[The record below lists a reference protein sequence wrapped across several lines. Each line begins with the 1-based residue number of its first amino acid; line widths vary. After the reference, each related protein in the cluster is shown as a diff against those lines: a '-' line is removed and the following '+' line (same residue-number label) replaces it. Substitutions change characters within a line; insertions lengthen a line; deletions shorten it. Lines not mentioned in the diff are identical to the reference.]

1 MKKLHVYNFAV
12 GRITASDLVHMF
24 NPFVKV
30 QGVEVID
37 RNQAYVYVANK
48 CAARAVQEQHGRVIC
63 GEALQVQLATDK
75 QHDPGKLPDVPRVTS
90 RRPDLKDRNWRFGVR
105 TDKATDFAKVLDLF
119 RQYGTVVWSC
129 CHVDG
134 IGGYVLLKTP
144 YHWLRV
150 TQGTDFVLVGGY
162 RIRVTALLEATITEV
177 SLTKLANEKHSKVLA
192 RDDAVHRK
200 SQAGLKIS
208 SKKSLVSLL
217 LSNIS
222 PNVNASDI
230 IYLLSLYVDLQGLS
244 YRDQYAYAY
253 VPDRSQAA
261 IAIRELNFRVIGGQP
276 IQVRI
281 AYPFQVTASITKPTI
296 PRERPWLKPYCWR
309 FLVSNI
315 HPEKPLKH
323 VTDLFRRFGRP
334 IFSFRNVTK
343 PSSGWILLETDQHWT
358 TITEKLNK
366 KEGAG
371 VVVTI
376 CGDADFNPFV
386 VDDQVVEEKRPA
398 EVPTSLYVSKA
409 STLSMDASDLAYLFG
424 LYAEVVGVYMNRD
437 YAFVTVKS
445 QSQAVQAVHEL
456 NGRFVG
462 GPTLPPLEVSLSK
475 DTGTGSNLCFNL
487 PPARKRPDL
496 SEPIWG
502 FVVKNIDPEVPFEQV
517 RQLFLRFGT
526 ICSSVRH
533 ANRTY
538 GSVFLKTSHHWRTVA
553 ARLDGVKLG
562 GHRLSVFQSMRFGCT
577 DVDGVMAKGEKNNG
591 YEVLYQNMKY
601 GLSATKELAEYFR
614 ERSNLEE
621 YNSKLLTK
629 LANKAGSGGGGTFS
643 PLWIILKSTTE
654 RLSELHAAK
663 VQKLSELVKN
673 ITKYAEEL
681 HKKHK
686 TVKEEESGTQDAVQ
700 AMKDSTAAVAKA
712 KDVYNARL
720 QELEKARK
728 DSSTKETEKAEAKLR
743 KQQDDYKAL
752 VEKHNIIKQEFEKKM
767 TITCKRFQDLEE
779 AHLKQMKEFLTSYM
793 EIVQNNFDLV
803 GQVHHD
809 LKRQFLELT
818 VDKLLEQFVLN
829 KYTGLEKPEFIELDL
844 VNLSGGSLAS
854 ASATS
859 NNLLVNTSIS
869 PSAATSPGGGG
880 GGGSVT
886 DSPAL
891 STTSSSQPVPIV
903 KKESNLRSWF
913 TSSSSAAV
921 PTNSPVNLSTSS
933 PTASGGMAGRGGG
946 NLLDALA
953 GSADRPLS
961 PVAASGDSSASS
973 SAQSTAK
980 TSKPF
985 YGDFLSKTNHN
996 QSTPQNK
1003 QQQTPQ
1009 MKQEQDSQQPPPQ
1022 QQQQQQK
1029 SSRRTTSL
1037 LNLFMSN
1044 SQGSR
1049 ESRDS
1054 TTSGGADSVVSTSTT
1069 GGGGGGT
1076 AAISAPTSPNDAH
1089 DGSGNG
1095 NGYNGV
1101 ASSFIGRN
1109 PLLRGSK
1116 FSGFLR
1122 SRREKA
1128 KSKKTKKK
1136 KDSAENSSAKDDKGS
1151 DGEDKEEATVK
1162 ATDAGSIGNLQ
1173 TTSAVSTGNV
1183 APTATP
1189 EVDEDGYSI
1198 QPRDATWDSATITE
1212 KSNNFYSSS
1221 DSDSDDERGERKIH
1235 VEIKPLNNGVAPISA
1250 SVDEL
1255 RATVENL
1262 SLSPIAPFSSHS
1274 HHHSSAS
1281 HHLTGAGVQAQS
1293 QHNLSSTGGGGGG
1306 GTAQPGTAGGLL
1318 NNNNNTHL
1326 TSPNASNASTPTTV
1340 HPYAPLQSPT
1350 LSMSTTSNNRYADL
1364 GDIFSEV
1371 GDISASAPA
1380 SANLTKLTQRQIP
1393 TPTSA
1398 GGSSIAIPRPPSRRS
1413 EAAAAA
1419 AGRGRVSPAS
1429 QIARADSVGSLEFR
1443 SPSVGIGSSRGPSPL
1458 TIGMSDTIPLAVAF
1472 HEIIHAYFRGSD
1484 ETRCQVKMSGD
1495 MMLSFPAGIVNVLAN
1510 NPNPA
1515 KLGFRIKNLQN
1526 LENVLPNKQLITIDK
1541 LQSTALS
1548 TTLEFN
1554 MPVLTSILRRQ
1565 SEQNPTA
1572 PYFNVDILK
1581 YQVKAKPGAASCPFQ
1596 LVSYWKCEQ
1605 RHTDIKID
1613 YKYNSHAMAV
1623 ASPLLNVSISVPVD
1637 GSVKNVQSKPHS
1649 AWQGESNRLVWNFTD
1664 ISQHSDN
1671 GGVDTLRARL
1681 EVGTGP
1687 SNPALISTQ
1696 FNCEGTT
1703 LSGIE
1708 FELVGTGY
1716 RLSLVKRRFVS
1727 GKYICEGDG
1736 VRGIKTPTPPNVGV
1750 LSPSPYSNKSAGSG
1764 GSG

>member
-1 MKKLHVYNFAV
+1 M
-12 GRITASDLVHMF
+12 
-24 NPFVKV
+24 VKV
-30 QGVEVID
+30 AKIFVGHLAADVIASNLAYLFARYGEVVDVKIFTH
-37 RNQAYVYVANK
+37 NCALVLMAHYNAASQAVNHL
-48 CAARAVQEQHGRVIC
+48 QGRVVNGSSIYLKLQ
-63 GEALQVQLATDK
+63 GEIHWLVKGRKRIQI
-75 QHDPGKLPDVPRVTS
+75 VPRTVDEERACWAFFVTNIGH
-90 RRPDLKDRNWRFGVR
+90 DIAIDE
-105 TDKATDFAKVLDLF
+105 VLELF
-119 RQYGTVVWSC
+119 RPYGTVVDARMYRPTVC
-129 CHVDG
+129 C
-134 IGGYVLLKTP
+134 VLLQSEHTSNVVISNISGK
-144 YHWLRV
+144 
-150 TQGTDFVLVGGY
+150 FVKGY
-162 RIRVTALLEATITEV
+162 RIRV
-177 SLTKLANEKHSKVLA
+177 
-192 RDDAVHRK
+192 D
-200 SQAGLKIS
+200 
-208 SKKSLVSLL
+208 
-217 LSNIS
+217 
-222 PNVNASDI
+222 
-230 IYLLSLYVDLQGLS
+230 
-244 YRDQYAYAY
+244 
-253 VPDRSQAA
+253 
-261 IAIRELNFRVIGGQP
+261 
-276 IQVRI
+276 
-281 AYPFQVTASITKPTI
+281 
-296 PRERPWLKPYCWR
+296 
-309 FLVSNI
+309 
-315 HPEKPLKH
+315 
-323 VTDLFRRFGRP
+323 
-334 IFSFRNVTK
+334 
-343 PSSGWILLETDQHWT
+343 
-358 TITEKLNK
+358 
-366 KEGAG
+366 
-371 VVVTI
+371 
-376 CGDADFNPFV
+376 
-386 VDDQVVEEKRPA
+386 
-398 EVPTSLYVSKA
+398 
-409 STLSMDASDLAYLFG
+409 
-424 LYAEVVGVYMNRD
+424 
-437 YAFVTVKS
+437 
-445 QSQAVQAVHEL
+445 
-456 NGRFVG
+456 
-462 GPTLPPLEVSLSK
+462 
-475 DTGTGSNLCFNL
+475 
-487 PPARKRPDL
+487 
-496 SEPIWG
+496 
-502 FVVKNIDPEVPFEQV
+502 
-517 RQLFLRFGT
+517 
-526 ICSSVRH
+526 
-533 ANRTY
+533 
-538 GSVFLKTSHHWRTVA
+538 HWRGKIWLPKDERRHT
-553 ARLDGVKLG
+553 
-562 GHRLSVFQSMRFGCT
+562 T
-577 DVDGVMAKGEKNNG
+577 DEGEKNNG

-663 VQKLSELVKN
+663 VQKLTELVKN
-673 ITKYAEEL
+673 INKYAEEL

-686 TVKEEESGTQDAVQ
+686 SVKEEESSTQDAVH
-700 AMKDSTAAVAKA
+700 AMKESTTAVAKA
-712 KDVYNARL
+712 KDVYNTRL

-728 DSSTKETEKAEAKLR
+728 DNSAKEIEKSEAKLR

-767 TITCKRFQDLEE
+767 TITCKRFQEIEE

-803 GQVHHD
+803 GQVHSD

-844 VNLSGGSLAS
+844 VKLGSRSLGTTAT
-854 ASATS
+854 AATS
-859 NNLLVNTSIS
+859 NNQLLINTSM
-869 PSAATSPGGGG
+869 PNATSGGSVTTVAE
-880 GGGSVT
+880 GSVT

-891 STTSSSQPVPIV
+891 STTSSTQPVPII

-921 PTNSPVNLSTSS
+921 PTNSPVNLSTS
-933 PTASGGMAGRGGG
+933 PPASGGRGS
-946 NLLDALA
+946 LLDALG
-953 GSADRPLS
+953 GSTDRPMS
-961 PVAASGDSSASS
+961 PAAAGDSSASS

-980 TSKPF
+980 TSKSF
-985 YGDFLSKTNHN
+985 YGDFLNKTNHHH
-996 QSTPQNK
+996 QQQQQPPQNK
-1003 QQQTPQ
+1003 QQPQ
-1009 MKQEQDSQQPPPQ
+1009 MKQEQES

-1054 TTSGGADSVVSTSTT
+1054 TTSGGADSVSTSTAGGA
-1069 GGGGGGT
+1069 GGGGGGS
-1076 AAISAPTSPNDAH
+1076 AISAPTSPNDVH
-1089 DGSGNG
+1089 NSNQHGGSNNSNG
-1095 NGYNGV
+1095 L
-1101 ASSFIGRN
+1101 ASTFIGRN
-1109 PLLRGSK
+1109 ALLRGSK

-1136 KDSAENSSAKDDKGS
+1136 KDSTENCSAKDEKLS
-1151 DGEDKEEATVK
+1151 DAEDKDETTK
-1162 ATDAGSIGNLQ
+1162 ASDAASSNLQ

-1198 QPRDATWDSATITE
+1198 QPRETTWDSTTLTE

-1221 DSDSDDERGERKIH
+1221 DSDSEDERGERKIH
-1235 VEIKPLNNGVAPISA
+1235 VEIKPLNNGAAPISA

-1262 SLSPIAPFSSHS
+1262 SLSPIGALSSQQHHH
-1274 HHHSSAS
+1274 HHHSSSAS
-1281 HHLTGAGVQAQS
+1281 SAHHHHAGPGQHLSGAQS
-1293 QHNLSSTGGGGGG
+1293 
-1306 GTAQPGTAGGLL
+1306 AALL
-1318 NNNNNTHL
+1318 NNNTHL

-1393 TPTSA
+1393 TPTST

-1413 EAAAAA
+1413 EAAV
-1419 AGRGRVSPAS
+1419 RGRISPAS

-1472 HEIIHAYFRGSD
+1472 HEIIHAYFRGAD
-1484 ETRCQVKMSGD
+1484 ESRCQVKMSGD

-1526 LENVLPNKQLITIDK
+1526 LDNLLPNKQLITIDK

-1613 YKYNSHAMAV
+1613 YKYNSHAMAL
-1623 ASPLLNVSISVPVD
+1623 ASPLLNVSLTVPVD
-1637 GSVKNVQSKPHS
+1637 GGVKNVQSKPHS

-1671 GGVDTLRARL
+1671 LGVDTLRARL

-1687 SNPALISTQ
+1687 SNPAIISAQ

-1736 VRGIKTPTPPNVGV
+1736 IRSVKTPTPPNAGI

>member
-1 MKKLHVYNFAV
+1 M
-12 GRITASDLVHMF
+12 
-24 NPFVKV
+24 
-30 QGVEVID
+30 
-37 RNQAYVYVANK
+37 
-48 CAARAVQEQHGRVIC
+48 
-63 GEALQVQLATDK
+63 
-75 QHDPGKLPDVPRVTS
+75 
-90 RRPDLKDRNWRFGVR
+90 
-105 TDKATDFAKVLDLF
+105 
-119 RQYGTVVWSC
+119 TV
-129 CHVDG
+129 
-134 IGGYVLLKTP
+134 
-144 YHWLRV
+144 
-150 TQGTDFVLVGGY
+150 
-162 RIRVTALLEATITEV
+162 
-177 SLTKLANEKHSKVLA
+177 
-192 RDDAVHRK
+192 
-200 SQAGLKIS
+200 
-208 SKKSLVSLL
+208 
-217 LSNIS
+217 
-222 PNVNASDI
+222 
-230 IYLLSLYVDLQGLS
+230 
-244 YRDQYAYAY
+244 
-253 VPDRSQAA
+253 
-261 IAIRELNFRVIGGQP
+261 
-276 IQVRI
+276 
-281 AYPFQVTASITKPTI
+281 
-296 PRERPWLKPYCWR
+296 
-309 FLVSNI
+309 
-315 HPEKPLKH
+315 
-323 VTDLFRRFGRP
+323 
-334 IFSFRNVTK
+334 
-343 PSSGWILLETDQHWT
+343 
-358 TITEKLNK
+358 
-366 KEGAG
+366 
-371 VVVTI
+371 
-376 CGDADFNPFV
+376 DFN
-386 VDDQVVEEKRPA
+386 
-398 EVPTSLYVSKA
+398 
-409 STLSMDASDLAYLFG
+409 
-424 LYAEVVGVYMNRD
+424 D
-437 YAFVTVKS
+437 YF
-445 QSQAVQAVHEL
+445 
-456 NGRFVG
+456 
-462 GPTLPPLEVSLSK
+462 
-475 DTGTGSNLCFNL
+475 
-487 PPARKRPDL
+487 
-496 SEPIWG
+496 W
-502 FVVKNIDPEVPFEQV
+502 
-517 RQLFLRFGT
+517 
-526 ICSSVRH
+526 
-533 ANRTY
+533 
-538 GSVFLKTSHHWRTVA
+538 
-553 ARLDGVKLG
+553 
-562 GHRLSVFQSMRFGCT
+562 
-577 DVDGVMAKGEKNNG
+577 GEKNNG

-663 VQKLSELVKN
+663 VQKLTELVKN
-673 ITKYAEEL
+673 INKYAEEL

-686 TVKEEESGTQDAVQ
+686 TVKEEESSTQDAVQ
-700 AMKDSTAAVAKA
+700 AMKESTAAVAKA
-712 KDVYNARL
+712 KDVYNTRQ
-720 QELEKARK
+720 QEMEKARK
-728 DSSTKETEKAEAKLR
+728 DNSAKEIEKSEAKLR

-767 TITCKRFQDLEE
+767 TITCKRFQDIEE

-803 GQVHHD
+803 GQVHSD

-844 VNLSGGSLAS
+844 VKLGSRSLTTTTAAAAS
-854 ASATS
+854 TNSQPLINTSVPNATS
-859 NNLLVNTSIS
+859 
-869 PSAATSPGGGG
+869 
-880 GGGSVT
+880 GGSVT
-886 DSPAL
+886 TPGEGSVMDSPAL
-891 STTSSSQPVPIV
+891 STASSTQPVPIA

-921 PTNSPVNLSTSS
+921 PTNSPVNLSTSP
-933 PTASGGMAGRGGG
+933 PTSGGRSS
-946 NLLDALA
+946 LLDALG
-953 GSADRPLS
+953 GSTDRPMS
-961 PVAASGDSSASS
+961 PAAAGDSSASS

-980 TSKPF
+980 TSKSF
-985 YGDFLSKTNHN
+985 YGDFLNKTNHN
-996 QSTPQNK
+996 NQHHQLQQQPPQNK
-1003 QQQTPQ
+1003 QQPQ
-1009 MKQEQDSQQPPPQ
+1009 MKQEQESQQQ

-1054 TTSGGADSVVSTSTT
+1054 TTSGGADSVSTSTV
-1069 GGGGGGT
+1069 GGGT
-1076 AAISAPTSPNDAH
+1076 ALSAPTSPNDVQNNNNNNNNNN
-1089 DGSGNG
+1089 GGGNAN
-1095 NGYNGV
+1095 NGL
-1101 ASSFIGRN
+1101 ASTFIGRN
-1109 PLLRGSK
+1109 ALLRGSK

-1136 KDSAENSSAKDDKGS
+1136 KDSTENSSAKDEKLS
-1151 DGEDKEEATVK
+1151 DAEDKDDTVK
-1162 ATDAGSIGNLQ
+1162 AADAASSNLQ

-1183 APTATP
+1183 APTATT

-1198 QPRDATWDSATITE
+1198 QPRETTWDSATITE

-1221 DSDSDDERGERKIH
+1221 DSDSDDEREERKIH

-1262 SLSPIAPFSSHS
+1262 SLSPIGALSSQQHHHHH
-1274 HHHSSAS
+1274 HHHSSSATS
-1281 HHLTGAGVQAQS
+1281 AHHHAGPGQHLSGAQS
-1293 QHNLSSTGGGGGG
+1293 
-1306 GTAQPGTAGGLL
+1306 AALL
-1318 NNNNNTHL
+1318 NNSTHL

-1393 TPTSA
+1393 TPTTA

-1413 EAAAAA
+1413 EAAV
-1419 AGRGRVSPAS
+1419 RGRISPAS

-1458 TIGMSDTIPLAVAF
+1458 TIGMSDTIPVAVAF
-1472 HEIIHAYFRGSD
+1472 HEIIHAYFRGAD

-1515 KLGFRIKNLQN
+1515 KMGFRIKNLQN
-1526 LENVLPNKQLITIDK
+1526 LDNMLPNKQLITIDK
-1541 LQSTALS
+1541 LQSTAIS

-1572 PYFNVDILK
+1572 PYFNVDVLK
-1581 YQVKAKPGAASCPFQ
+1581 YQVKAKPGAASCPFH

-1613 YKYNSHAMAV
+1613 YKYNSHAMAS
-1623 ASPLLNVSISVPVD
+1623 ASPLLNVSLTVPVD
-1637 GSVKNVQSKPHS
+1637 GGVKNVQSKPHS

-1664 ISQHSDN
+1664 ISQHSD
-1671 GGVDTLRARL
+1671 VDTLRARL
-1681 EVGTGP
+1681 EVGSGP
-1687 SNPALISTQ
+1687 SNPAIISAQ

-1736 VRGIKTPTPPNVGV
+1736 IRGVKTPTPPNAGI

>member
-1 MKKLHVYNFAV
+1 M
-12 GRITASDLVHMF
+12 
-24 NPFVKV
+24 
-30 QGVEVID
+30 
-37 RNQAYVYVANK
+37 
-48 CAARAVQEQHGRVIC
+48 
-63 GEALQVQLATDK
+63 
-75 QHDPGKLPDVPRVTS
+75 
-90 RRPDLKDRNWRFGVR
+90 
-105 TDKATDFAKVLDLF
+105 
-119 RQYGTVVWSC
+119 TV
-129 CHVDG
+129 
-134 IGGYVLLKTP
+134 
-144 YHWLRV
+144 
-150 TQGTDFVLVGGY
+150 
-162 RIRVTALLEATITEV
+162 
-177 SLTKLANEKHSKVLA
+177 
-192 RDDAVHRK
+192 
-200 SQAGLKIS
+200 
-208 SKKSLVSLL
+208 
-217 LSNIS
+217 
-222 PNVNASDI
+222 
-230 IYLLSLYVDLQGLS
+230 
-244 YRDQYAYAY
+244 
-253 VPDRSQAA
+253 
-261 IAIRELNFRVIGGQP
+261 
-276 IQVRI
+276 
-281 AYPFQVTASITKPTI
+281 
-296 PRERPWLKPYCWR
+296 
-309 FLVSNI
+309 
-315 HPEKPLKH
+315 
-323 VTDLFRRFGRP
+323 
-334 IFSFRNVTK
+334 
-343 PSSGWILLETDQHWT
+343 
-358 TITEKLNK
+358 
-366 KEGAG
+366 
-371 VVVTI
+371 
-376 CGDADFNPFV
+376 DFN
-386 VDDQVVEEKRPA
+386 
-398 EVPTSLYVSKA
+398 
-409 STLSMDASDLAYLFG
+409 
-424 LYAEVVGVYMNRD
+424 D
-437 YAFVTVKS
+437 YF
-445 QSQAVQAVHEL
+445 
-456 NGRFVG
+456 
-462 GPTLPPLEVSLSK
+462 
-475 DTGTGSNLCFNL
+475 
-487 PPARKRPDL
+487 
-496 SEPIWG
+496 W
-502 FVVKNIDPEVPFEQV
+502 
-517 RQLFLRFGT
+517 
-526 ICSSVRH
+526 
-533 ANRTY
+533 
-538 GSVFLKTSHHWRTVA
+538 
-553 ARLDGVKLG
+553 
-562 GHRLSVFQSMRFGCT
+562 
-577 DVDGVMAKGEKNNG
+577 GEKNNG

-1262 SLSPIAPFSSHS
+1262 SLSPIAPFSSQHS

>member
-1 MKKLHVYNFAV
+1 M
-12 GRITASDLVHMF
+12 
-24 NPFVKV
+24 
-30 QGVEVID
+30 
-37 RNQAYVYVANK
+37 
-48 CAARAVQEQHGRVIC
+48 
-63 GEALQVQLATDK
+63 
-75 QHDPGKLPDVPRVTS
+75 
-90 RRPDLKDRNWRFGVR
+90 
-105 TDKATDFAKVLDLF
+105 
-119 RQYGTVVWSC
+119 TV
-129 CHVDG
+129 
-134 IGGYVLLKTP
+134 
-144 YHWLRV
+144 
-150 TQGTDFVLVGGY
+150 
-162 RIRVTALLEATITEV
+162 
-177 SLTKLANEKHSKVLA
+177 
-192 RDDAVHRK
+192 
-200 SQAGLKIS
+200 
-208 SKKSLVSLL
+208 
-217 LSNIS
+217 
-222 PNVNASDI
+222 
-230 IYLLSLYVDLQGLS
+230 
-244 YRDQYAYAY
+244 
-253 VPDRSQAA
+253 
-261 IAIRELNFRVIGGQP
+261 
-276 IQVRI
+276 
-281 AYPFQVTASITKPTI
+281 
-296 PRERPWLKPYCWR
+296 
-309 FLVSNI
+309 
-315 HPEKPLKH
+315 
-323 VTDLFRRFGRP
+323 
-334 IFSFRNVTK
+334 
-343 PSSGWILLETDQHWT
+343 
-358 TITEKLNK
+358 
-366 KEGAG
+366 
-371 VVVTI
+371 
-376 CGDADFNPFV
+376 DFN
-386 VDDQVVEEKRPA
+386 
-398 EVPTSLYVSKA
+398 
-409 STLSMDASDLAYLFG
+409 
-424 LYAEVVGVYMNRD
+424 D
-437 YAFVTVKS
+437 YF
-445 QSQAVQAVHEL
+445 
-456 NGRFVG
+456 
-462 GPTLPPLEVSLSK
+462 
-475 DTGTGSNLCFNL
+475 
-487 PPARKRPDL
+487 
-496 SEPIWG
+496 W
-502 FVVKNIDPEVPFEQV
+502 
-517 RQLFLRFGT
+517 
-526 ICSSVRH
+526 
-533 ANRTY
+533 
-538 GSVFLKTSHHWRTVA
+538 
-553 ARLDGVKLG
+553 
-562 GHRLSVFQSMRFGCT
+562 
-577 DVDGVMAKGEKNNG
+577 GEKNNG

-654 RLSELHAAK
+654 RLSELHATK
-663 VQKLSELVKN
+663 VQKLTELVKN
-673 ITKYAEEL
+673 INKYAEEL

-686 TVKEEESGTQDAVQ
+686 SVKEEESSTQDAVQ
-700 AMKDSTAAVAKA
+700 AMKESTTAVAKS
-712 KDVYNARL
+712 KDVYNTRL

-728 DSSTKETEKAEAKLR
+728 DNSAKEIEKSEAKLR

-752 VEKHNIIKQEFEKKM
+752 AEKHNIIKQEFEKKM
-767 TITCKRFQDLEE
+767 TITCKRFQEIEE

-803 GQVHHD
+803 GQVHSD

-829 KYTGLEKPEFIELDL
+829 KYTGLEKPECIELDL
-844 VNLSGGSLAS
+844 VKMGSRSLATTGT
-854 ASATS
+854 AATS
-859 NNLLVNTSIS
+859 NNQLLINTSI
-869 PSAATSPGGGG
+869 PNATS
-880 GGGSVT
+880 GGSVT
-886 DSPAL
+886 TAGEGSVLDSPAL
-891 STTSSSQPVPIV
+891 STTSSTQPVPII

-933 PTASGGMAGRGGG
+933 PTSGGRGSLIDTLGG
-946 NLLDALA
+946 
-953 GSADRPLS
+953 STDRPLS
-961 PVAASGDSSASS
+961 PVAAGDSSASS
-973 SAQSTAK
+973 SAQ
-980 TSKPF
+980 
-985 YGDFLSKTNHN
+985 
-996 QSTPQNK
+996 
-1003 QQQTPQ
+1003 
-1009 MKQEQDSQQPPPQ
+1009 
-1022 QQQQQQK
+1022 
-1029 SSRRTTSL
+1029 
-1037 LNLFMSN
+1037 
-1044 SQGSR
+1044 
-1049 ESRDS
+1049 
-1054 TTSGGADSVVSTSTT
+1054 
-1069 GGGGGGT
+1069 
-1076 AAISAPTSPNDAH
+1076 I
-1089 DGSGNG
+1089 
-1095 NGYNGV
+1095 
-1101 ASSFIGRN
+1101 
-1109 PLLRGSK
+1109 
-1116 FSGFLR
+1116 SGFLR

-1136 KDSAENSSAKDDKGS
+1136 KDSTENCSAKDDKLS
-1151 DGEDKEEATVK
+1151 DAEDKDDTVK
-1162 ATDAGSIGNLQ
+1162 ATEAASSNLQ

-1198 QPRDATWDSATITE
+1198 QPRETTWDSATITE

-1221 DSDSDDERGERKIH
+1221 DSDSDDEREERKIH
-1235 VEIKPLNNGVAPISA
+1235 VEIKPLNNGAAPISA

-1262 SLSPIAPFSSHS
+1262 SLSPIGALSSQHHH
-1274 HHHSSAS
+1274 HHHSSSAS
-1281 HHLTGAGVQAQS
+1281 TAHHQQAGPGQHLSGAQS
-1293 QHNLSSTGGGGGG
+1293 
-1306 GTAQPGTAGGLL
+1306 AALL
-1318 NNNNNTHL
+1318 NHTTHL

-1413 EAAAAA
+1413 EAAV
-1419 AGRGRVSPAS
+1419 RGRISPAS

-1458 TIGMSDTIPLAVAF
+1458 TIGMTDTIPLAVAF
-1472 HEIIHAYFRGSD
+1472 HEIIHAYFRGAD

-1526 LENVLPNKQLITIDK
+1526 LENFLPNKQLITQ

-1613 YKYNSHAMAV
+1613 YKYNSHAMAL
-1623 ASPLLNVSISVPVD
+1623 ASPLLNVSLTVPVD
-1637 GSVKNVQSKPHS
+1637 GGVKNVQSKPHS

-1671 GGVDTLRARL
+1671 VGVDTLRARL
-1681 EVGTGP
+1681 EVGSGP
-1687 SNPALISTQ
+1687 SNPAIISAQ

-1736 VRGIKTPTPPNVGV
+1736 IRSVKTPTPPNAGI

>member
-1 MKKLHVYNFAV
+1 MCTYPKDQSGKNTTKITCVNFQYNNSGIKKEFVEENMDA
-12 GRITASDLVHMF
+12 IKILVQ
-24 NPFVKV
+24 NLDERLDACFVKGLFSPYGQV
-30 QGVEVID
+30 LGVEQHRLFAFVYMAD
-37 RNQAYVYVANK
+37 KKQAK
-48 CAARAVQEQHGRVIC
+48 RAFGQLEGRVIYGKC
-63 GEALQVQLATDK
+63 LKLQYVSQKHINVPLEPKAA
-75 QHDPGKLPDVPRVTS
+75 GLPQSSAIPTTAR
-90 RRPDLKDRNWRFGVR
+90 WRFFIRNVGHNVSFDR
-105 TDKATDFAKVLDLF
+105 ILELF
-119 RQYGTVVWSC
+119 EPHGTVINC
-129 CHVDG
+129 YRQPQTTY
-134 IGGYVLLKTP
+134 GYV
-144 YHWLRV
+144 
-150 TQGTDFVLVGGY
+150 
-162 RIRVTALLEATITEV
+162 E
-177 SLTKLANEKHSKVLA
+177 
-192 RDDAVHRK
+192 
-200 SQAGLKIS
+200 
-208 SKKSLVSLL
+208 
-217 LSNIS
+217 
-222 PNVNASDI
+222 
-230 IYLLSLYVDLQGLS
+230 
-244 YRDQYAYAY
+244 
-253 VPDRSQAA
+253 
-261 IAIRELNFRVIGGQP
+261 
-276 IQVRI
+276 
-281 AYPFQVTASITKPTI
+281 
-296 PRERPWLKPYCWR
+296 
-309 FLVSNI
+309 
-315 HPEKPLKH
+315 
-323 VTDLFRRFGRP
+323 
-334 IFSFRNVTK
+334 
-343 PSSGWILLETDQHWT
+343 LETCCNN
-358 TITEKLNK
+358 KL
-366 KEGAG
+366 
-371 VVVTI
+371 
-376 CGDADFNPFV
+376 
-386 VDDQVVEEKRPA
+386 
-398 EVPTSLYVSKA
+398 
-409 STLSMDASDLAYLFG
+409 LA
-424 LYAEVVGVYMNRD
+424 
-437 YAFVTVKS
+437 
-445 QSQAVQAVHEL
+445 QEL
-456 NGRFVG
+456 NGTIVEGHRIKV
-462 GPTLPPLEVSLSK
+462 TVSSEVFSHTIQQAAAK
-475 DTGTGSNLCFNL
+475 ATEADADDTG
-487 PPARKRPDL
+487 D
-496 SEPIWG
+496 
-502 FVVKNIDPEVPFEQV
+502 
-517 RQLFLRFGT
+517 
-526 ICSSVRH
+526 
-533 ANRTY
+533 
-538 GSVFLKTSHHWRTVA
+538 
-553 ARLDGVKLG
+553 
-562 GHRLSVFQSMRFGCT
+562 
-577 DVDGVMAKGEKNNG
+577 KNNG

-621 YNSKLLTK
+621 YNSKLLAK
-629 LANKAGSGGGGTFS
+629 LANKAGSSGGGTFS

-654 RLSELHAAK
+654 RLSELHSAK
-663 VQKLSELVKN
+663 VQKLSDLVKN
-673 ITKYAEEL
+673 INKYAEEL

-686 TVKEEESGTQDAVQ
+686 TVKEEESSTQDAVQ
-700 AMKDSTAAVAKA
+700 AMKESTVAVGKA
-712 KDVYNARL
+712 KDVYNTRL

-728 DSSTKETEKAEAKLR
+728 DNSAKEIEKSEAKLR

-752 VEKHNIIKQEFEKKM
+752 VEKHNIVKQEFEKKM
-767 TITCKRFQDLEE
+767 TITCKRFQEIEE
-779 AHLKQMKEFLTSYM
+779 AHLKQMKEFLSSYM

-803 GQVHHD
+803 GQVHSD

-844 VNLSGGSLAS
+844 VNLSGGSLTTNS
-854 ASATS
+854 Q
-859 NNLLVNTSIS
+859 LLINTSS
-869 PSAATSPGGGG
+869 PNANSSGSTVGLA
-880 GGGSVT
+880 GGSIA

-891 STTSSSQPVPIV
+891 STTSSSQPVPIA

-921 PTNSPVNLSTSS
+921 PTNSPVNQPTSPAPSTG
-933 PTASGGMAGRGGG
+933 ARGS
-946 NLLDALA
+946 LLDALG
-953 GSADRPLS
+953 GSTDRPLS
-961 PVAASGDSSASS
+961 PVSVTAATVTVPGDSSASS
-973 SAQSTAK
+973 SAQ
-980 TSKPF
+980 
-985 YGDFLSKTNHN
+985 
-996 QSTPQNK
+996 
-1003 QQQTPQ
+1003 
-1009 MKQEQDSQQPPPQ
+1009 
-1022 QQQQQQK
+1022 
-1029 SSRRTTSL
+1029 R
-1037 LNLFMSN
+1037 
-1044 SQGSR
+1044 SR

-1054 TTSGGADSVVSTSTT
+1054 TTSGGADSVSTSTA
-1069 GGGGGGT
+1069 GGM
-1076 AAISAPTSPNDAH
+1076 AISAPTSPNDVH
-1089 DGSGNG
+1089 NG
-1095 NGYNGV
+1095 NHNNSNNNNGGGGGNNGI

-1136 KDSAENSSAKDDKGS
+1136 KDSVENASAKDEKIS
-1151 DGEDKEEATVK
+1151 DAEEKDDAVK
-1162 ATDAGSIGNLQ
+1162 MADAASNLQ

-1198 QPRDATWDSATITE
+1198 QPRDATWDSGTITE

-1221 DSDSDDERGERKIH
+1221 DSDSEDERGERKIH
-1235 VEIKPLNNGVAPISA
+1235 VEIKPLNNGAAPISA

-1262 SLSPIAPFSSHS
+1262 SLSPIGALSGHHYHSSSVSSSH
-1274 HHHSSAS
+1274 HPTNHGHSQQQLGSAS
-1281 HHLTGAGVQAQS
+1281 QS
-1293 QHNLSSTGGGGGG
+1293 
-1306 GTAQPGTAGGLL
+1306 AGLL
-1318 NNNNNTHL
+1318 NNHTHL
-1326 TSPNASNASTPTTV
+1326 TSPNASNASTPTAV

-1350 LSMSTTSNNRYADL
+1350 LSMTTASNNRYADL

-1380 SANLTKLTQRQIP
+1380 SANLSKLTQRQIP

-1413 EAAAAA
+1413 EAAV
-1419 AGRGRVSPAS
+1419 RGRISPAS

-1515 KLGFRIKNLQN
+1515 KLAFRVKNLQN
-1526 LENVLPNKQLITIDK
+1526 LENFLPNKQLITIDK
-1541 LQSTALS
+1541 LQSTAFS

-1581 YQVKAKPGAASCPFQ
+1581 YQIKAKPGASSCPFQ

-1605 RHTDIKID
+1605 KHTDIKID

-1681 EVGTGP
+1681 EVGSGP
-1687 SNPALISTQ
+1687 SNPAIISTQ

-1727 GKYICEGDG
+1727 GKYICEADG
-1736 VRGIKTPTPPNVGV
+1736 VRGLKTPTPPNAGI
-1750 LSPSPYSNKSAGSG
+1750 LSPSPYSTKSAGSG

>member
-1 MKKLHVYNFAV
+1 M
-12 GRITASDLVHMF
+12 
-24 NPFVKV
+24 
-30 QGVEVID
+30 
-37 RNQAYVYVANK
+37 
-48 CAARAVQEQHGRVIC
+48 
-63 GEALQVQLATDK
+63 
-75 QHDPGKLPDVPRVTS
+75 
-90 RRPDLKDRNWRFGVR
+90 
-105 TDKATDFAKVLDLF
+105 
-119 RQYGTVVWSC
+119 TV
-129 CHVDG
+129 
-134 IGGYVLLKTP
+134 
-144 YHWLRV
+144 
-150 TQGTDFVLVGGY
+150 
-162 RIRVTALLEATITEV
+162 
-177 SLTKLANEKHSKVLA
+177 
-192 RDDAVHRK
+192 
-200 SQAGLKIS
+200 
-208 SKKSLVSLL
+208 
-217 LSNIS
+217 
-222 PNVNASDI
+222 
-230 IYLLSLYVDLQGLS
+230 
-244 YRDQYAYAY
+244 
-253 VPDRSQAA
+253 
-261 IAIRELNFRVIGGQP
+261 
-276 IQVRI
+276 
-281 AYPFQVTASITKPTI
+281 
-296 PRERPWLKPYCWR
+296 
-309 FLVSNI
+309 
-315 HPEKPLKH
+315 
-323 VTDLFRRFGRP
+323 
-334 IFSFRNVTK
+334 
-343 PSSGWILLETDQHWT
+343 
-358 TITEKLNK
+358 
-366 KEGAG
+366 
-371 VVVTI
+371 
-376 CGDADFNPFV
+376 DFN
-386 VDDQVVEEKRPA
+386 
-398 EVPTSLYVSKA
+398 
-409 STLSMDASDLAYLFG
+409 
-424 LYAEVVGVYMNRD
+424 D
-437 YAFVTVKS
+437 YF
-445 QSQAVQAVHEL
+445 
-456 NGRFVG
+456 
-462 GPTLPPLEVSLSK
+462 
-475 DTGTGSNLCFNL
+475 
-487 PPARKRPDL
+487 
-496 SEPIWG
+496 W
-502 FVVKNIDPEVPFEQV
+502 
-517 RQLFLRFGT
+517 
-526 ICSSVRH
+526 
-533 ANRTY
+533 
-538 GSVFLKTSHHWRTVA
+538 
-553 ARLDGVKLG
+553 
-562 GHRLSVFQSMRFGCT
+562 
-577 DVDGVMAKGEKNNG
+577 GEKNNG

-654 RLSELHAAK
+654 RLSELHATK
-663 VQKLSELVKN
+663 VQKLTELVKN
-673 ITKYAEEL
+673 INKYAEEL

-686 TVKEEESGTQDAVQ
+686 SVKEEESSTQDAVQ
-700 AMKDSTAAVAKA
+700 AMKESTTAVAKS
-712 KDVYNARL
+712 KDVYNTRL

-728 DSSTKETEKAEAKLR
+728 DNSAKEIEKSEAKLR

-752 VEKHNIIKQEFEKKM
+752 AEKHNIIKQEFEKKM
-767 TITCKRFQDLEE
+767 TITCKRFQEIEE

-803 GQVHHD
+803 GQVHSD

-829 KYTGLEKPEFIELDL
+829 KYTGLEKPECIELDL
-844 VNLSGGSLAS
+844 VKMGSRSLATTGT
-854 ASATS
+854 AATS
-859 NNLLVNTSIS
+859 NNQLLINTSI
-869 PSAATSPGGGG
+869 PNATS
-880 GGGSVT
+880 GGSVT
-886 DSPAL
+886 TAGEGSVLDSPAL
-891 STTSSSQPVPIV
+891 STTSSTQPVPII

-921 PTNSPVNLSTSS
+921 PTNSPVNLSTSP
-933 PTASGGMAGRGGG
+933 PTSGGRGSLIDTLGG
-946 NLLDALA
+946 
-953 GSADRPLS
+953 STDRPLS
-961 PVAASGDSSASS
+961 PVAAGDSSASS

-980 TSKPF
+980 TSKSF
-985 YGDFLSKTNHN
+985 YGDFLNKTNHHH
-996 QSTPQNK
+996 QQQQPPQNK
-1003 QQQTPQ
+1003 QQPQ
-1009 MKQEQDSQQPPPQ
+1009 MKQDQES
-1022 QQQQQQK
+1022 QQQQQK

-1044 SQGSR
+1044 SQ
-1049 ESRDS
+1049 
-1054 TTSGGADSVVSTSTT
+1054 V
-1069 GGGGGGT
+1069 
-1076 AAISAPTSPNDAH
+1076 
-1089 DGSGNG
+1089 
-1095 NGYNGV
+1095 
-1101 ASSFIGRN
+1101 
-1109 PLLRGSK
+1109 
-1116 FSGFLR
+1116 SGFLR

-1136 KDSAENSSAKDDKGS
+1136 KDSTENCSAKDDKLS
-1151 DGEDKEEATVK
+1151 DAEDKDDTVK
-1162 ATDAGSIGNLQ
+1162 ATEAASSNLQ

-1198 QPRDATWDSATITE
+1198 QPRETTWDSATITE

-1221 DSDSDDERGERKIH
+1221 DSDSDDEREERKIH
-1235 VEIKPLNNGVAPISA
+1235 VEIKPLNNGAAPISA

-1262 SLSPIAPFSSHS
+1262 SLSPIGALSSQQHHH
-1274 HHHSSAS
+1274 HHHSSSAS
-1281 HHLTGAGVQAQS
+1281 TAHHQQAGPGQHLSGAQS
-1293 QHNLSSTGGGGGG
+1293 
-1306 GTAQPGTAGGLL
+1306 AALL
-1318 NNNNNTHL
+1318 NHTTHL

-1413 EAAAAA
+1413 EAAV
-1419 AGRGRVSPAS
+1419 RGRISPAS

-1458 TIGMSDTIPLAVAF
+1458 TIGMTDTIPLAVAF
-1472 HEIIHAYFRGSD
+1472 HEIIHAYFRGAD

-1526 LENVLPNKQLITIDK
+1526 LENFLPNKQLITQ

-1613 YKYNSHAMAV
+1613 YKYNSHAMAL
-1623 ASPLLNVSISVPVD
+1623 ASPLLNVSLTVPVD
-1637 GSVKNVQSKPHS
+1637 GGVKNVQSKPHS

-1671 GGVDTLRARL
+1671 VGVDTLRARL
-1681 EVGTGP
+1681 EVGSGP
-1687 SNPALISTQ
+1687 SNPAIISAQ

-1736 VRGIKTPTPPNVGV
+1736 IRSVKTPTPPNAGI

>member
-1 MKKLHVYNFAV
+1 
-12 GRITASDLVHMF
+12 
-24 NPFVKV
+24 
-30 QGVEVID
+30 
-37 RNQAYVYVANK
+37 
-48 CAARAVQEQHGRVIC
+48 
-63 GEALQVQLATDK
+63 
-75 QHDPGKLPDVPRVTS
+75 
-90 RRPDLKDRNWRFGVR
+90 
-105 TDKATDFAKVLDLF
+105 
-119 RQYGTVVWSC
+119 
-129 CHVDG
+129 
-134 IGGYVLLKTP
+134 
-144 YHWLRV
+144 
-150 TQGTDFVLVGGY
+150 
-162 RIRVTALLEATITEV
+162 
-177 SLTKLANEKHSKVLA
+177 
-192 RDDAVHRK
+192 
-200 SQAGLKIS
+200 
-208 SKKSLVSLL
+208 
-217 LSNIS
+217 
-222 PNVNASDI
+222 
-230 IYLLSLYVDLQGLS
+230 
-244 YRDQYAYAY
+244 
-253 VPDRSQAA
+253 
-261 IAIRELNFRVIGGQP
+261 
-276 IQVRI
+276 
-281 AYPFQVTASITKPTI
+281 
-296 PRERPWLKPYCWR
+296 
-309 FLVSNI
+309 
-315 HPEKPLKH
+315 
-323 VTDLFRRFGRP
+323 
-334 IFSFRNVTK
+334 
-343 PSSGWILLETDQHWT
+343 
-358 TITEKLNK
+358 
-366 KEGAG
+366 
-371 VVVTI
+371 
-376 CGDADFNPFV
+376 
-386 VDDQVVEEKRPA
+386 
-398 EVPTSLYVSKA
+398 
-409 STLSMDASDLAYLFG
+409 
-424 LYAEVVGVYMNRD
+424 
-437 YAFVTVKS
+437 
-445 QSQAVQAVHEL
+445 
-456 NGRFVG
+456 
-462 GPTLPPLEVSLSK
+462 
-475 DTGTGSNLCFNL
+475 
-487 PPARKRPDL
+487 
-496 SEPIWG
+496 
-502 FVVKNIDPEVPFEQV
+502 
-517 RQLFLRFGT
+517 
-526 ICSSVRH
+526 
-533 ANRTY
+533 
-538 GSVFLKTSHHWRTVA
+538 
-553 ARLDGVKLG
+553 
-562 GHRLSVFQSMRFGCT
+562 
-577 DVDGVMAKGEKNNG
+577 GEKNNG

-663 VQKLSELVKN
+663 VQKLTELVKN
-673 ITKYAEEL
+673 INKYAEEL

-686 TVKEEESGTQDAVQ
+686 SVKEEESSTQDAVH
-700 AMKDSTAAVAKA
+700 AMKESTTAVAKA
-712 KDVYNARL
+712 KDVYNTRL

-728 DSSTKETEKAEAKLR
+728 DNSAKEIEKSEAKLR

-767 TITCKRFQDLEE
+767 TITCKRFQEIEE

-803 GQVHHD
+803 GQVHSD

-844 VNLSGGSLAS
+844 VKLGSRSLGTTAT
-854 ASATS
+854 AATS
-859 NNLLVNTSIS
+859 NNQLLINTSM
-869 PSAATSPGGGG
+869 PNATSGGSVTTVAE
-880 GGGSVT
+880 GSVT

-891 STTSSSQPVPIV
+891 
-903 KKESNLRSWF
+903 
-913 TSSSSAAV
+913 SSAAV
-921 PTNSPVNLSTSS
+921 PTNSPVNLSTS
-933 PTASGGMAGRGGG
+933 PPASGGRGS
-946 NLLDALA
+946 LLDALG
-953 GSADRPLS
+953 GSTDRPMS
-961 PVAASGDSSASS
+961 PAAAGDSSASS

-980 TSKPF
+980 T
-985 YGDFLSKTNHN
+985 
-996 QSTPQNK
+996 
-1003 QQQTPQ
+1003 
-1009 MKQEQDSQQPPPQ
+1009 
-1022 QQQQQQK
+1022 
-1029 SSRRTTSL
+1029 R
-1037 LNLFMSN
+1037 
-1044 SQGSR
+1044 SR

-1054 TTSGGADSVVSTSTT
+1054 TTSGGADSVSTSTAGGA
-1069 GGGGGGT
+1069 GGGGGGS
-1076 AAISAPTSPNDAH
+1076 AISAPTSPNDVH
-1089 DGSGNG
+1089 NSNQHGGSNNSNG
-1095 NGYNGV
+1095 L
-1101 ASSFIGRN
+1101 ASTFIGRN
-1109 PLLRGSK
+1109 ALLRGSK
-1116 FSGFLR
+1116 CKCSIDFFSPNSVYLSIW

-1136 KDSAENSSAKDDKGS
+1136 KDSTENCKTFRCVSICNRTSHNRCIEVYSNFYKTVALKFSILIVFSFENITSFESSS
-1151 DGEDKEEATVK
+1151 FISEDKDETTK
-1162 ATDAGSIGNLQ
+1162 ASDAASSNLQ

-1198 QPRDATWDSATITE
+1198 QPRETTWDSTTLTE

-1221 DSDSDDERGERKIH
+1221 DSDSEDERGERKIH
-1235 VEIKPLNNGVAPISA
+1235 VEIKPLNNGAAPISA

-1262 SLSPIAPFSSHS
+1262 SLSPI
-1274 HHHSSAS
+1274 
-1281 HHLTGAGVQAQS
+1281 GA
-1293 QHNLSSTGGGGGG
+1293 LSSRSQSVSQQLGDRPSNGND
-1306 GTAQPGTAGGLL
+1306 P
-1318 NNNNNTHL
+1318 
-1326 TSPNASNASTPTTV
+1326 PNASNASTPTTV

-1393 TPTSA
+1393 TPTST

-1413 EAAAAA
+1413 EAA
-1419 AGRGRVSPAS
+1419 GRFYSVIERLRGRISPAS

-1472 HEIIHAYFRGSD
+1472 HEIIHAYFRGAD
-1484 ETRCQVKMSGD
+1484 ESRCQVKMSGD

-1526 LENVLPNKQLITIDK
+1526 LDNLLPNKQLITIDK

-1613 YKYNSHAMAV
+1613 YKYNSHAMAL
-1623 ASPLLNVSISVPVD
+1623 ASPLLNVSLTVPVD
-1637 GSVKNVQSKPHS
+1637 GGVKNVQSKPHS

-1671 GGVDTLRARL
+1671 LGVDTLRARL

-1687 SNPALISTQ
+1687 SNPAIISAQ

-1736 VRGIKTPTPPNVGV
+1736 IRSVKTPTPPNAGI

>member
-1 MKKLHVYNFAV
+1 MVVASVIHVYMHNAPISTATLANLCAIYGDVLDVRKVAKQANSMWHVYMPNRTEAV
-12 GRITASDLVHMF
+12 LAVRHLSCRIINGSSLDL
-24 NPFVKV
+24 KLL
-30 QGVEVID
+30 
-37 RNQAYVYVANK
+37 R
-48 CAARAVQEQHGRVIC
+48 
-63 GEALQVQLATDK
+63 DK
-75 QHDPGKLPDVPRVTS
+75 QLSQEVFPNRVP
-90 RRPDLKDRNWRFGVR
+90 K
-105 TDKATDFAKVLDLF
+105 
-119 RQYGTVVWSC
+119 
-129 CHVDG
+129 
-134 IGGYVLLKTP
+134 
-144 YHWLRV
+144 
-150 TQGTDFVLVGGY
+150 
-162 RIRVTALLEATITEV
+162 RIHASADENV
-177 SLTKLANEKHSKVLA
+177 A
-192 RDDAVHRK
+192 RY
-200 SQAGLKIS
+200 Q
-208 SKKSLVSLL
+208 
-217 LSNIS
+217 
-222 PNVNASDI
+222 
-230 IYLLSLYVDLQGLS
+230 
-244 YRDQYAYAY
+244 
-253 VPDRSQAA
+253 
-261 IAIRELNFRVIGGQP
+261 
-276 IQVRI
+276 
-281 AYPFQVTASITKPTI
+281 
-296 PRERPWLKPYCWR
+296 
-309 FLVSNI
+309 FLVSNVGRNV
-315 HPEKPLKH
+315 PLEEI
-323 VTDLFRRFGRP
+323 VDLFRIYGKVIDGR
-334 IFSFRNVTK
+334 RNE
-343 PSSGWILLETDQHWT
+343 S
-358 TITEKLNK
+358 IT
-366 KEGAG
+366 
-371 VVVTI
+371 VVVELDTCH
-376 CGDADFNPFV
+376 CGLDIRD
-386 VDDQVVEEKRPA
+386 EL
-398 EVPTSLYVSKA
+398 SG
-409 STLSMDASDLAYLFG
+409 TL
-424 LYAEVVGVYMNRD
+424 
-437 YAFVTVKS
+437 
-445 QSQAVQAVHEL
+445 
-456 NGRFVG
+456 
-462 GPTLPPLEVSLSK
+462 
-475 DTGTGSNLCFNL
+475 
-487 PPARKRPDL
+487 
-496 SEPIWG
+496 
-502 FVVKNIDPEVPFEQV
+502 V
-517 RQLFLRFGT
+517 R
-526 ICSSVRH
+526 
-533 ANRTY
+533 
-538 GSVFLKTSHHWRTVA
+538 
-553 ARLDGVKLG
+553 
-562 GHRLSVFQSMRFGCT
+562 GHRIKVNLLHCGAEWKATEYKRIK
-577 DVDGVMAKGEKNNG
+577 DEGEKNNG

-663 VQKLSELVKN
+663 VQKLTELVKN
-673 ITKYAEEL
+673 INKYAEEL

-686 TVKEEESGTQDAVQ
+686 TVKEEESSTQDAVH
-700 AMKDSTAAVAKA
+700 AMKESTTAVAKS
-712 KDVYNARL
+712 KDVYNTRM

-728 DSSTKETEKAEAKLR
+728 DNSAKEIEKSEAKLR

-767 TITCKRFQDLEE
+767 TITCKRFQEIEE

-803 GQVHHD
+803 GQVHSD

-844 VNLSGGSLAS
+844 MKLGSRSLGTTAT
-854 ASATS
+854 AAATS
-859 NNLLVNTSIS
+859 SNQLLVNTSM
-869 PSAATSPGGGG
+869 PNATSGGSVTTAGE
-880 GGGSVT
+880 GSVT

-891 STTSSSQPVPIV
+891 STTSSTQPVPII

-921 PTNSPVNLSTSS
+921 PTNSPVNLSTS
-933 PTASGGMAGRGGG
+933 PPASSGRGS
-946 NLLDALA
+946 LLDALG
-953 GSADRPLS
+953 GSTDRPMS
-961 PVAASGDSSASS
+961 PAAAGDSSASS
-973 SAQSTAK
+973 SAQ
-980 TSKPF
+980 
-985 YGDFLSKTNHN
+985 
-996 QSTPQNK
+996 
-1003 QQQTPQ
+1003 
-1009 MKQEQDSQQPPPQ
+1009 
-1022 QQQQQQK
+1022 
-1029 SSRRTTSL
+1029 
-1037 LNLFMSN
+1037 
-1044 SQGSR
+1044 
-1049 ESRDS
+1049 
-1054 TTSGGADSVVSTSTT
+1054 
-1069 GGGGGGT
+1069 
-1076 AAISAPTSPNDAH
+1076 I
-1089 DGSGNG
+1089 
-1095 NGYNGV
+1095 
-1101 ASSFIGRN
+1101 
-1109 PLLRGSK
+1109 
-1116 FSGFLR
+1116 SGFLR

-1136 KDSAENSSAKDDKGS
+1136 KDSAENCSAKDEKLS
-1151 DGEDKEEATVK
+1151 DAEDKDETVK
-1162 ATDAGSIGNLQ
+1162 ASEAASSNLQ

-1198 QPRDATWDSATITE
+1198 QPRETTWDSTTITE

-1235 VEIKPLNNGVAPISA
+1235 VEIKPLNNGAAPISA

-1262 SLSPIAPFSSHS
+1262 SLSPIGALSSQQHHH
-1274 HHHSSAS
+1274 HHHSSSAS
-1281 HHLTGAGVQAQS
+1281 SAHHHHSGPGQHLSGAQS
-1293 QHNLSSTGGGGGG
+1293 
-1306 GTAQPGTAGGLL
+1306 AALL
-1318 NNNNNTHL
+1318 NNNTHHHL

-1393 TPTSA
+1393 TPTST

-1413 EAAAAA
+1413 EAAV
-1419 AGRGRVSPAS
+1419 RGRISPAS

-1472 HEIIHAYFRGSD
+1472 HEIIHAYFRGAD

-1526 LENVLPNKQLITIDK
+1526 LDNVVPNKQLITIDK

-1613 YKYNSHAMAV
+1613 YKYNSHAMAL
-1623 ASPLLNVSISVPVD
+1623 ASPLLNVSLTVPVD
-1637 GSVKNVQSKPHS
+1637 GGVKNVQSKPHS

-1671 GGVDTLRARL
+1671 LGVDTLRARL
-1681 EVGTGP
+1681 EVGSGP
-1687 SNPALISTQ
+1687 SNPAIISAQ

-1736 VRGIKTPTPPNVGV
+1736 IRSVKTPTPPNVGI

>member
-1 MKKLHVYNFAV
+1 MEPRTVLVHDINLHQLD
-12 GRITASDLVHMF
+12 GSDLVFLFSHVVDVLSIDINGSF
-24 NPFVKV
+24 AFVNV
-30 QGVEVID
+30 P
-37 RNQAYVYVANK
+37 NQEQAIRAIHELFGRYILGPNGNLAPLRVSLTEYHFAGQK
-48 CAARAVQEQHGRVIC
+48 LPAARMRSD
-63 GEALQVQLATDK
+63 LATPMWQFCVK
-75 QHDPGKLPDVPRVTS
+75 YLHE
-90 RRPDLKDRNWRFGVR
+90 R
-105 TDKATDFAKVLDLF
+105 TDFGAILDLF
-119 RQYGTVVWSC
+119 RPFGTVCWSGRDTSGTVGFVVVKTAQHWTSVLQLLHGTVV
-129 CHVDG
+129 
-134 IGGYVLLKTP
+134 
-144 YHWLRV
+144 
-150 TQGTDFVLVGGY
+150 
-162 RIRVTALLEATITEV
+162 
-177 SLTKLANEKHSKVLA
+177 
-192 RDDAVHRK
+192 
-200 SQAGLKIS
+200 AG
-208 SKKSLVSLL
+208 
-217 LSNIS
+217 
-222 PNVNASDI
+222 
-230 IYLLSLYVDLQGLS
+230 Q
-244 YRDQYAYAY
+244 
-253 VPDRSQAA
+253 
-261 IAIRELNFRVIGGQP
+261 
-276 IQVRI
+276 
-281 AYPFQVTASITKPTI
+281 
-296 PRERPWLKPYCWR
+296 
-309 FLVSNI
+309 
-315 HPEKPLKH
+315 
-323 VTDLFRRFGRP
+323 
-334 IFSFRNVTK
+334 
-343 PSSGWILLETDQHWT
+343 
-358 TITEKLNK
+358 
-366 KEGAG
+366 
-371 VVVTI
+371 
-376 CGDADFNPFV
+376 
-386 VDDQVVEEKRPA
+386 
-398 EVPTSLYVSKA
+398 
-409 STLSMDASDLAYLFG
+409 
-424 LYAEVVGVYMNRD
+424 
-437 YAFVTVKS
+437 
-445 QSQAVQAVHEL
+445 
-456 NGRFVG
+456 
-462 GPTLPPLEVSLSK
+462 
-475 DTGTGSNLCFNL
+475 
-487 PPARKRPDL
+487 
-496 SEPIWG
+496 
-502 FVVKNIDPEVPFEQV
+502 
-517 RQLFLRFGT
+517 
-526 ICSSVRH
+526 
-533 ANRTY
+533 
-538 GSVFLKTSHHWRTVA
+538 
-553 ARLDGVKLG
+553 
-562 GHRLSVFQSMRFGCT
+562 RLSFAICMSEARSLRATVEDSNGSFVERTHDQR
-577 DVDGVMAKGEKNNG
+577 GEKNNG

-1262 SLSPIAPFSSHS
+1262 SLSPIAPFSSQHS

>member
-1 MKKLHVYNFAV
+1 M
-12 GRITASDLVHMF
+12 
-24 NPFVKV
+24 
-30 QGVEVID
+30 
-37 RNQAYVYVANK
+37 
-48 CAARAVQEQHGRVIC
+48 
-63 GEALQVQLATDK
+63 
-75 QHDPGKLPDVPRVTS
+75 
-90 RRPDLKDRNWRFGVR
+90 
-105 TDKATDFAKVLDLF
+105 
-119 RQYGTVVWSC
+119 TV
-129 CHVDG
+129 
-134 IGGYVLLKTP
+134 
-144 YHWLRV
+144 
-150 TQGTDFVLVGGY
+150 
-162 RIRVTALLEATITEV
+162 
-177 SLTKLANEKHSKVLA
+177 
-192 RDDAVHRK
+192 
-200 SQAGLKIS
+200 
-208 SKKSLVSLL
+208 
-217 LSNIS
+217 
-222 PNVNASDI
+222 
-230 IYLLSLYVDLQGLS
+230 
-244 YRDQYAYAY
+244 
-253 VPDRSQAA
+253 
-261 IAIRELNFRVIGGQP
+261 
-276 IQVRI
+276 
-281 AYPFQVTASITKPTI
+281 
-296 PRERPWLKPYCWR
+296 
-309 FLVSNI
+309 
-315 HPEKPLKH
+315 
-323 VTDLFRRFGRP
+323 
-334 IFSFRNVTK
+334 
-343 PSSGWILLETDQHWT
+343 
-358 TITEKLNK
+358 
-366 KEGAG
+366 
-371 VVVTI
+371 
-376 CGDADFNPFV
+376 DFN
-386 VDDQVVEEKRPA
+386 
-398 EVPTSLYVSKA
+398 
-409 STLSMDASDLAYLFG
+409 
-424 LYAEVVGVYMNRD
+424 D
-437 YAFVTVKS
+437 YF
-445 QSQAVQAVHEL
+445 
-456 NGRFVG
+456 
-462 GPTLPPLEVSLSK
+462 
-475 DTGTGSNLCFNL
+475 
-487 PPARKRPDL
+487 
-496 SEPIWG
+496 W
-502 FVVKNIDPEVPFEQV
+502 
-517 RQLFLRFGT
+517 
-526 ICSSVRH
+526 
-533 ANRTY
+533 
-538 GSVFLKTSHHWRTVA
+538 
-553 ARLDGVKLG
+553 
-562 GHRLSVFQSMRFGCT
+562 
-577 DVDGVMAKGEKNNG
+577 GEKNNG

-663 VQKLSELVKN
+663 VQKLTELVKN
-673 ITKYAEEL
+673 INKYAEEL

-686 TVKEEESGTQDAVQ
+686 SVKEEESSTQDAVH
-700 AMKDSTAAVAKA
+700 AMKESTTAVAKA
-712 KDVYNARL
+712 KDVYNTRL

-728 DSSTKETEKAEAKLR
+728 DNSAKEIEKSEAKLR

-767 TITCKRFQDLEE
+767 TITCKRFQEIEE

-803 GQVHHD
+803 GQVHSD

-844 VNLSGGSLAS
+844 VKLGSRSLGTTAT
-854 ASATS
+854 AATS
-859 NNLLVNTSIS
+859 NNQLLINTSM
-869 PSAATSPGGGG
+869 PNATSGGSVTTVAE
-880 GGGSVT
+880 GSVT

-891 STTSSSQPVPIV
+891 STTSSTQPVPII

-921 PTNSPVNLSTSS
+921 PTNSPVNLSTS
-933 PTASGGMAGRGGG
+933 PPASGGRGS
-946 NLLDALA
+946 LLDALG
-953 GSADRPLS
+953 GSTDRPMS
-961 PVAASGDSSASS
+961 PAAAGDSSASS
-973 SAQSTAK
+973 SAQ
-980 TSKPF
+980 
-985 YGDFLSKTNHN
+985 
-996 QSTPQNK
+996 
-1003 QQQTPQ
+1003 
-1009 MKQEQDSQQPPPQ
+1009 
-1022 QQQQQQK
+1022 
-1029 SSRRTTSL
+1029 
-1037 LNLFMSN
+1037 
-1044 SQGSR
+1044 
-1049 ESRDS
+1049 
-1054 TTSGGADSVVSTSTT
+1054 
-1069 GGGGGGT
+1069 
-1076 AAISAPTSPNDAH
+1076 I
-1089 DGSGNG
+1089 
-1095 NGYNGV
+1095 
-1101 ASSFIGRN
+1101 
-1109 PLLRGSK
+1109 
-1116 FSGFLR
+1116 SGFLR

-1136 KDSAENSSAKDDKGS
+1136 KDSTENCSAKDEKLS
-1151 DGEDKEEATVK
+1151 DAEDKDETAK
-1162 ATDAGSIGNLQ
+1162 ASDAASSNLQ

-1198 QPRDATWDSATITE
+1198 QPRETTWDSTTLTE

-1221 DSDSDDERGERKIH
+1221 DSDSEDERGERKIH
-1235 VEIKPLNNGVAPISA
+1235 VEIKPLNNGAAPISA

-1262 SLSPIAPFSSHS
+1262 SLSPIGALSSQHHH
-1274 HHHSSAS
+1274 HHHSSSAS
-1281 HHLTGAGVQAQS
+1281 SAHHHHAGPGQHLSGAQS
-1293 QHNLSSTGGGGGG
+1293 
-1306 GTAQPGTAGGLL
+1306 AALL
-1318 NNNNNTHL
+1318 NNNTHL

-1393 TPTSA
+1393 TPTST

-1413 EAAAAA
+1413 EAAV
-1419 AGRGRVSPAS
+1419 RGRISPAS

-1472 HEIIHAYFRGSD
+1472 HEIIHAYFRGAD
-1484 ETRCQVKMSGD
+1484 ESRCQVKMSGD

-1526 LENVLPNKQLITIDK
+1526 LDNLLPNKQLITIDK

-1613 YKYNSHAMAV
+1613 YKYNSHAMAL
-1623 ASPLLNVSISVPVD
+1623 ASPLLNVSLTVPVD
-1637 GSVKNVQSKPHS
+1637 GGVKNVQSKPHS

-1671 GGVDTLRARL
+1671 LGVDTLRARL

-1687 SNPALISTQ
+1687 SNPAIISAQ

-1736 VRGIKTPTPPNVGV
+1736 IRSVKTPTPPNAGI

>member
-1 MKKLHVYNFAV
+1 MIVLIVPNYAQLSLN
-12 GRITASDLVHMF
+12 ASDLTYLF
-24 NPFVKV
+24 GQFVEIVGIALQPKYAHIYV
-30 QGVEVID
+30 PTL
-37 RNQAYVYVANK
+37 RQASQAIS
-48 CAARAVQEQHGRVIC
+48 ELHGRFL
-63 GEALQVQLATDK
+63 GEQARDPLLVHKRSCCFFPEDRLFKPAVATAPRPELVVPIWHFYVRNIPRELADEQLF
-75 QHDPGKLPDVPRVTS
+75 Q
-90 RRPDLKDRNWRFGVR
+90 
-105 TDKATDFAKVLDLF
+105 LF
-119 RQYGTVVWSC
+119 RPFGTVVRW
-129 CHVDG
+129 
-134 IGGYVLLKTP
+134 
-144 YHWLRV
+144 
-150 TQGTDFVLVGGY
+150 Y
-162 RIRVTALLEATITEV
+162 R
-177 SLTKLANEKHSKVLA
+177 
-192 RDDAVHRK
+192 
-200 SQAGLKIS
+200 
-208 SKKSLVSLL
+208 
-217 LSNIS
+217 
-222 PNVNASDI
+222 
-230 IYLLSLYVDLQGLS
+230 
-244 YRDQYAYAY
+244 
-253 VPDRSQAA
+253 
-261 IAIRELNFRVIGGQP
+261 
-276 IQVRI
+276 
-281 AYPFQVTASITKPTI
+281 
-296 PRERPWLKPYCWR
+296 
-309 FLVSNI
+309 
-315 HPEKPLKH
+315 H
-323 VTDLFRRFGRP
+323 VT
-334 IFSFRNVTK
+334 
-343 PSSGWILLETDQHWT
+343 
-358 TITEKLNK
+358 
-366 KEGAG
+366 
-371 VVVTI
+371 
-376 CGDADFNPFV
+376 
-386 VDDQVVEEKRPA
+386 
-398 EVPTSLYVSKA
+398 
-409 STLSMDASDLAYLFG
+409 
-424 LYAEVVGVYMNRD
+424 
-437 YAFVTVKS
+437 
-445 QSQAVQAVHEL
+445 
-456 NGRFVG
+456 
-462 GPTLPPLEVSLSK
+462 
-475 DTGTGSNLCFNL
+475 
-487 PPARKRPDL
+487 
-496 SEPIWG
+496 
-502 FVVKNIDPEVPFEQV
+502 
-517 RQLFLRFGT
+517 
-526 ICSSVRH
+526 
-533 ANRTY
+533 RTY
-538 GSVFLKTSHHWRTVA
+538 GNMLLSTEFHWRKVVQK
-553 ARLDGVKLG
+553 LDGTRLAG
-562 GHRLSVFQSMRFGCT
+562 GHRLRVAFVYTAFCAVA
-577 DVDGVMAKGEKNNG
+577 DVAGEALSLGEKNNG

-743 KQQDDYKAL
+743 KQQDEYKAL

-880 GGGSVT
+880 GSGGVGGGGSVT

-933 PTASGGMAGRGGG
+933 PTASGGMGGRGGG

-973 SAQSTAK
+973 SAQ
-980 TSKPF
+980 
-985 YGDFLSKTNHN
+985 
-996 QSTPQNK
+996 
-1003 QQQTPQ
+1003 
-1009 MKQEQDSQQPPPQ
+1009 
-1022 QQQQQQK
+1022 
-1029 SSRRTTSL
+1029 
-1037 LNLFMSN
+1037 
-1044 SQGSR
+1044 
-1049 ESRDS
+1049 
-1054 TTSGGADSVVSTSTT
+1054 
-1069 GGGGGGT
+1069 
-1076 AAISAPTSPNDAH
+1076 I
-1089 DGSGNG
+1089 
-1095 NGYNGV
+1095 
-1101 ASSFIGRN
+1101 
-1109 PLLRGSK
+1109 
-1116 FSGFLR
+1116 SGFLR

-1221 DSDSDDERGERKIH
+1221 DSDSEDERGERKIH

-1255 RATVENL
+1255 RATHQPGGRRASETYDRRMLRMKRSQSVSQQIGDKVCGGGGGGNDP
-1262 SLSPIAPFSSHS
+1262 LSPFNQNNGTTDSVFFSSQQHS

-1281 HHLTGAGVQAQS
+1281 HGVQAQS

-1318 NNNNNTHL
+1318 NNNNTHL

-1419 AGRGRVSPAS
+1419 AGELKGAVSPAS

-1681 EVGTGP
+1681 E
-1687 SNPALISTQ
+1687 
-1696 FNCEGTT
+1696 
-1703 LSGIE
+1703 